1 MAADS
6 QGKQAGCIFRVRG
19 PSYTCSIGLNDLRP
33 GKLGPKSL
41 GFWPSLRFCSK
52 SALKC
57 CQNLESLCKSAVFE
71 DPISPLTNLFSLLYE
86 SHGK

>member
-41 GFWPSLRFCSK
+41 GFCPSLRLCSK

-57 CQNLESLCKSAVFE
+57 CEFVEASSSVKTWSLSVNPRFLKTRY
-71 DPISPLTNLFSLLYE
+71 PP
-86 SHGK
+86 